1 MAPRWDNL
9 QGKDG
14 AAGIIDCS
22 TQGLDEQDEHLS
34 LVQQGWAT
42 TPHLV
47 SSGCNDVGREEKSTW
62 SSSLSV
68 GSAVQYA
75 RHHTPVGFEHF
86 SPPLHRRRPFGRLD
100 RLQEL
105 QGSEEEAEKQGE
117 RQPSVTLLDEKCD
130 VDEETTG
137 ETLAGIYNGGTTE
150 QRQLGEEA
158 GLSERG
164 CAGCAGEGRPPLRAR
179 AGVHLHHHSS
189 LSQTL
194 ESIPSRT
201 VAVLSR
207 LPHGG
212 EEAVIYDRRRTIKTL
227 VTIIGGWCSLIF
239 GCFGFKV
246 LAIKVSAGQGAQG
259 SPNPSLFALRL
270 PVPCSSTRCAGRV
283 RPQLTHCNH
292 TMVNSTQM
300 VLERDAYKPC
310 SLRFTFSGV
319 LLGEIALILWGHSI
333 AYMAFRRLAVSDAAR
348 ASSGL
353 Y

>member
-14 AAGIIDCS
+14 AAAGSVDCS

-42 TPHLV
+42 TPHLA
-47 SSGCNDVGREEKSTW
+47 SSGCSDLGREEESTT
-62 SSSLSV
+62 SPSLYV
-68 GSAVQYA
+68 GGAVQYA

-86 SPPLHRRRPFGRLD
+86 SPPLRRRRPFGRSG

-105 QGSEEEAEKQGE
+105 QGSEEGADKQGE
-117 RQPSVTLLDEKCD
+117 WQPSVTLLDEKYVID
-130 VDEETTG
+130 GETDTG
-137 ETLAGIYNGGTTE
+137 EFARE
-150 QRQLGEEA
+150 RQLGEKA
-158 GLSERG
+158 GLSEKG
-164 CAGCAGEGRPPLRAR
+164 CAGSAGEGRPPLRAR
-179 AGVHLHHHSS
+179 TGVHLHHHSS

-194 ESIPSRT
+194 ESLPSRT

-212 EEAVIYDRRRTIKTL
+212 EEAVIYDRRRTVKTL

-239 GCFGFKV
+239 SCFGFKV
-246 LAIKVSAGQGAQG
+246 LAIKVSAGKKAQE
-259 SPNPSLFALRL
+259 SPSLFALRL
-270 PVPCSSTRCAGRV
+270 PVPRSSTRCARRV
-283 RPQLTHCNH
+283 CPQLTHCNH
-292 TMVNSTQM
+292 TMVSSTQT
-300 VLERDAYKPC
+300 VLERKAYKPC

-333 AYMAFRRLAVSDAAR
+333 AYMAFRRLAVSNAAS
-348 ASSGL
+348 ALSGL
-353 Y
+353 C